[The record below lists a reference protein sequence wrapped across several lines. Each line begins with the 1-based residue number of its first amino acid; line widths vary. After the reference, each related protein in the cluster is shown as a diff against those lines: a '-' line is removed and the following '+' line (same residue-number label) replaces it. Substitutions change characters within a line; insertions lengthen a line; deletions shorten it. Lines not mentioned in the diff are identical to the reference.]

1 MGLACGPKTGAAFW
15 PRKRPRRNATQSLCL
30 GGGPKTRSKKWH
42 PKSGHY
48 LASKL
53 APPSTLC
60 VGGWLSCV
68 WGCRCMGLQ
77 GKIVCIPCPREGPQ
91 KPQKK
96 SQKCGILR
104 SRFGGQKMAPF
115 LGPLYFIVN
124 KRAHFGVHFLDPK
137 MGPQNV
143 VFSRFFYGFAAQYPN
158 PRLRLVSHFGRTC
171 FTGAICICAWALHS
185 TPELKSVCPGMPVVA
200 TSLHHDVKHAGP
212 KMGPRTKPCVAFRRG
227 GFLGQKTAPKMG
239 PRILK
244 ILKQGINL
252 KHVAGC
258 GPTASWLRLPRDHK
272 ACHPGC

>member
-1 MGLACGPKTGAAFW
+1 M
-15 PRKRPRRNATQSLCL
+15 CL
-30 GGGPKTRSKKWH
+30 GLSVHG
-42 PKSGHY
+42 
-48 LASKL
+48 
-53 APPSTLC
+53 C
-60 VGGWLSCV
+60 V
-68 WGCRCMGLQ
+68 Q
-77 GKIVCIPCPREGPQ
+77 GKFVCIPCPREGPQ

-96 SQKCGILR
+96 TQKCAILR

-115 LGPLYFIVN
+115 LGPLYFILN

-143 VFSRFFYGFAAQYPN
+143 PFLRGFNGFATQYQN
-158 PRLRLVSHFGRTC
+158 PRLRLVSQFGRTS

-200 TSLHHDVKHAGP
+200 TSLHHDVKHADQ

-239 PRILK
+239 PRILS
-244 ILKQGINL
+244 IFKQGINL

-258 GPTASWLRLPRDHK
+258 GPTASWLRLDLAGSGALRAPFPSREKPRQSVRGGENC
-272 ACHPGC
+272 CHGARLGTQGVGSISERHNK